1 MNLSLP
7 CWIWNC
13 RSEFEFAVVN
23 LNLPWWIW
31 ICLGEFEFA
40 VVNLNLLWWIW
51 ICRGEFEFIVV
62 NLKLPQWIWI
72 CSCEF
77 EFVMVSLKFAATH
90 KCHDKTLNSFRNT
103 LLFGAKFLIICLIS
117 AAKFLPHG
125 KTFFLKTKFLTKA
138 KLPFS
143 WQTFESKA
151 NLSFWWQNFFTAAK
165 LFIQSVYNLR
175 GGLLERMTGQQVRL
189 FYRSYFSRSL
199 PVLGH
204 IFQPFCKLKVP
215 FKFHSSLSHSLSFVY
230 SKAIK
235 RKLYVCSKNEALGRQ
250 KLDNCCTALGESLS
264 VEPVR
269 SFN

>member
-1 MNLSLP
+1 
-7 CWIWNC
+7 
-13 RSEFEFAVVN
+13 
-23 LNLPWWIW
+23 
-31 ICLGEFEFA
+31 
-40 VVNLNLLWWIW
+40 
-51 ICRGEFEFIVV
+51 
-62 NLKLPQWIWI
+62 
-72 CSCEF
+72 
-77 EFVMVSLKFAATH
+77 MVSLKFTATH

-117 AAKFLPHG
+117 AAKFLPRG
-125 KTFFLKTKFLTKA
+125 KTFFRETKFLTKA

-175 GGLLERMTGQQVRL
+175 GGASWRGWQGSRVRL

-215 FKFHSSLSHSLSFVY
+215 FQVSFQSISHSLSFVY